1 MKYGELD
8 SALLPIWTRYDS
20 YGIIPT
26 VTIRIRPTAARLRAK
41 NQITV
46 PDAALA
52 EVGVSI
58 GDRLLVTVEDGVIK
72 LEPIRSSYFGALKG
86 VWGPN
91 ATEEIR
97 AERDRDW
104 R

>member
-1 MKYGELD
+1 M
-8 SALLPIWTRYDS
+8 AI
-20 YGIIPT
+20 
-26 VTIRIRPTAARLRAK
+26 TIQPTAARVRPK

-52 EVGVSI
+52 SVGVSV

-72 LEPIRSSYFGALKG
+72 LEPIRTSYFGALKG

-91 ATEEIR
+91 WMEELR

>member
-1 MKYGELD
+1 MTI
-8 SALLPIWTRYDS
+8 SIQ
-20 YGIIPT
+20 PT
-26 VTIRIRPTAARLRAK
+26 PVRLRPK

-52 EVGVSI
+52 ELGVRV
-58 GDRLLVTVEDGVIK
+58 GDRLLVTVEDGVIR
-72 LEPIRSSYFGALKG
+72 LEAIRAGYFGALKG
-86 VWGPN
+86 TWGPN
-91 ATEEIR
+91 WIEELR

>member
-1 MKYGELD
+1 MPL
-8 SALLPIWTRYDS
+8 
-20 YGIIPT
+20 
-26 VTIRIRPTAARLRAK
+26 TIQPTAVRVRAK

-46 PDAALA
+46 PDAALQ
-52 EVGVSI
+52 EVGVGV
-58 GDRLLVTVEDGVIK
+58 GDRLLVIVENGMIR
-72 LEPIRSSYFGALKG
+72 LEPIRTSYFGTLKG

-104 R
+104 Q

>member
-1 MKYGELD
+1 M
-8 SALLPIWTRYDS
+8 
-20 YGIIPT
+20 
-26 VTIRIRPTAARLRAK
+26 TITIQPQSVRVRAK

-46 PDAALA
+46 PDSALA
-52 EVGVSI
+52 EVGVGV
-58 GDRLLVTVEDGVIK
+58 GDRLLVVVENGVIR
-72 LEPIRSSYFGALKG
+72 LEPIRTSYFGVLKG

>member
-1 MKYGELD
+1 M
-8 SALLPIWTRYDS
+8 
-20 YGIIPT
+20 
-26 VTIRIRPTAARLRAK
+26 TITIQPTAVRLRPK

-52 EVGVSI
+52 EVGVKV
-58 GDRLLVTVEDGVIK
+58 GDRLLVIVEDGVIK
-72 LEPIRSSYFGALKG
+72 LEPVRTNYFGALKG

-97 AERDRDW
+97 AERDRD
-104 R
+104 RE